1 MHLSMHRSL
10 VAASV
15 SLSLVAAVAGTGC
28 ATRPS
33 STVQPSPPDYAAA
46 TSQEKCGV
54 RRSGDRP
61 LVVEWPAADRAAL
74 EARAQQGLVAVRYE
88 GCEMEV
94 LTGCEVAGTYD
105 FVPLSR
111 KQERVSIH
119 NADELYARLPV
130 GAAALEGKLERS
142 GQLVVDMTIV
152 GRKQADRHV
161 VRRSEL
167 SGRCDGATHVLTGL
181 TVGAFSLY
189 AGAEIEAGAS
199 VEVGHAGA
207 GAGTSR
213 AREMLASDGDVA
225 QCDFTDA
232 DAPEDCA
239 ALLRVEAVPLT
250 GTAAD
255 LFPQPSTPTAATVA
269 DVDQRR
275 RQARQ
280 RAAWHGTS
288 IVSGVL
294 AAGSIGGMIGG
305 AVMLAQ
311 YNDDTFGLDVVPTA
325 EQEAKRRKGTQLLVG
340 SSVGFLGL
348 TALSV
353 GAAVAA
359 RRVGHG
365 RFARIAPVASPQFA
379 GLSLSGRF

>member
-1 MHLSMHRSL
+1 MQRRMLRSL
-10 VAASV
+10 LVATV
-15 SLSLVAAVAGTGC
+15 SLSLAGPGC
-28 ATRPS
+28 AT
-33 STVQPSPPDYAAA
+33 STMPTASPAAPDYAAA

-94 LTGCEVAGTYD
+94 LTGCDVDGSYD
-105 FVPLSR
+105 FVSLSR

-142 GQLVVDMTIV
+142 GQLVVDMTII

-161 VRRSEL
+161 VSRTEL

-181 TVGAFSLY
+181 TVGAFSMYTGEAL
-189 AGAEIEAGAS
+189 EAGAS
-199 VEVGHAGA
+199 AKVGNVGA

-213 AREMLASDGDVA
+213 SREMLASDGDLEHCDVA
-225 QCDFTDA
+225 HA
-232 DAPEDCA
+232 EEPNGCA

-255 LFPQPSTPTAATVA
+255 LFPKQAMPTAQEVA
-269 DVDQRR
+269 DEDQHRR
-275 RQARQ
+275 RAARK
-280 RAAWHGTS
+280 RAAWRGTS
-288 IVSGVL
+288 ITAGVL
-294 AAGSIGGMIGG
+294 AAGAVGGMIGG
-305 AVMLAQ
+305 AVLLAQ
-311 YNDDTFGLDVVPTA
+311 YNDDTFGVDVTPTA
-325 EQEAKRRKGTQLLVG
+325 EQEAKRRKGTQILVG
-340 SSVGFLGL
+340 SSVGFLGM
-348 TALSV
+348 TALSI
-353 GAAVAA
+353 GAATAA
-359 RRVGHG
+359 RRVDRG
-365 RFARIAPVASPQFA
+365 RFARVTPVASPRFA
-379 GLSLSGRF
+379 GVSLSGRF

>member
-1 MHLSMHRSL
+1 MHPSMHRSL
-10 VAASV
+10 LAA
-15 SLSLVAAVAGTGC
+15 SLSLSLAAPAAGC
-28 ATRPS
+28 ATRPKP
-33 STVQPSPPDYAAA
+33 TVQPSPPDYAAA

-94 LTGCEVAGTYD
+94 LTGCGVAGTYD

-111 KQERVSIH
+111 KQERVSIQ

-161 VRRSEL
+161 VGRSEL
-167 SGRCDGATHVLTGL
+167 TGRCDGATHVLTGL

-189 AGAEIEAGAS
+189 AGAAIEAGAS
-199 VEVGHAGA
+199 VQVGHAGA
-207 GAGTSR
+207 GAGTNR
-213 AREMLASDGDVA
+213 AREMLASDGDLE
-225 QCDFTDA
+225 QCGFA
-232 DAPEDCA
+232 EGDAPEGCA

-250 GTAAD
+250 GTAGD
-255 LFPQPSTPTAATVA
+255 LFPARTTPTASNTA
-269 DVDQRR
+269 DIDLR
-275 RQARQ
+275 RQKARR
-280 RAAWHGTS
+280 RAAWHGVS
-288 IVSGVL
+288 IGSGVL

-305 AVMLAQ
+305 TVMLAQ
-311 YNDDTFGLDVVPTA
+311 YNDDTFGFDVVPTA

-340 SSVGFLGL
+340 SSIGFLGF
-348 TALSV
+348 TALSI

-359 RRVGHG
+359 RRVDDG
-365 RFARIAPVASPQFA
+365 RFARVTPFASPRSA
-379 GLSLSGRF
+379 GLSVSGRF